1 MPVAGWADCADAA
14 FGAGKVLFAAGAE
27 PGRGAFAVLL
37 AGTAGEP
44 LVVARALGA
53 MGPSDLTAPVVPT
66 ALAGA
71 ALAGVV
77 GEEGAEEADCGER
90 VPAGRRGGG
99 GAASQKAMVSP
110 AHSQTQQIAHLS
122 QARCLRV

>member
-1 MPVAGWADCADAA
+1 MPVAGWADCVDAA
-14 FGAGKVLFAAGAE
+14 FGAGKVLFADGAE

-53 MGPSDLTAPVVPT
+53 MGPSDLTAPGVFT

-71 ALAGVV
+71 ALVGVAG
-77 GEEGAEEADCGER
+77 GEGAEEEEADCGER

-99 GAASQKAMVSP
+99 GAASQKS
-110 AHSQTQQIAHLS
+110 HG
-122 QARCLRV
+122 